1 MRLYIYLN
9 KNVIKCIAANIKNIS
24 FDIDFLSIQKKE
36 DTQLM
41 AIHGYDQK

>member
-24 FDIDFLSIQKKE
+24 FDIDFFEYSEKR
-36 DTQLM
+36 
-41 AIHGYDQK
+41 G